1 MVMKQDQPQIRVN
14 ITFSPFNQV
23 KISSGEFKAP
33 DVPKQK
39 EEQKLPEYD
48 VPKTTK
54 PSDFE
59 TRFDGDVLYSVPTIS
74 G

>member
-1 MVMKQDQPQIRVN
+1 MKQNQLRIRVN
-14 ITFSPFNQV
+14 VTFSPFNEI

-33 DVPKQK
+33 DVPEPK